1 MRFLKQIIVAVFLF
15 ALSLTPLHSQQSQT
29 TAVTIKVIDAS
40 GAPVPNAKIRLYPA
54 PAHPPAKME
63 TDESGVLTLPL
74 KSGAYDLTVLQTGF
88 KALHTALDIQDTVP
102 SQTFPIVLEV
112 GAYSG
117 PAITAD
123 APAATTDPPASAKPL
138 LLLSSAQKKLQL
150 TSAELAA
157 LPHIT
162 VTVKNAHN
170 DAQET
175 HSGVRLSDL
184 LLKIGAP
191 LGKDF
196 HGKSML
202 AYIKASGS
210 DGYAVV
216 ISLAELDPDFHSG
229 EIIVADQM
237 NGQPLDAK
245 SGPFKLVASGDKR
258 PARWVR
264 NLVSLELKSAD

>member
-40 GAPVPNAKIRLYPA
+40 GAPVPHAKIRLYPA
-54 PAHPPAKME
+54 PANPPAKME
-63 TDESGVLTLPL
+63 TDDSGVLTLPL
-74 KSGAYDLTVLQTGF
+74 KSGTYDLSVQQTGF
-88 KALHTALDIQDTVP
+88 KTFKSPLDILDSVP
-102 SQTFPIVLEV
+102 TQTFPIVLEV

-117 PAITAD
+117 PSITTV
-123 APAATTDPPASAKPL
+123 APASTTDPPASAKPL

-150 TSAELAA
+150 TSVELAT

-175 HSGVRLSDL
+175 YSGVRLSDL

-191 LGKDF
+191 LGKDLR
-196 HGKSML
+196 GKSML
-202 AYIKASGS
+202 TFIKASGS

-216 ISLAELDPDFHSG
+216 FSLAELDPDFHPD

-245 SGPFKLVASGDKR
+245 SGPFKLVATEDKR
-258 PARWVR
+258 TARWVR